1 MIKHSIQK
9 QISKKKLKKDTKKN
23 LIKMELKEFQN
34 LLEKFKSFSDKVS
47 ELHDMGF
54 DFYEGKYQLVS
65 DVDNIINITFLS
77 HYTEQG
83 VDWINWFIFETDYGN
98 KKLEA
103 WDENKNLICQ
113 DLESLHEYI
122 TKHHKK

>member
-1 MIKHSIQK
+1 MQ
-9 QISKKKLKKDTKKN
+9 
-23 LIKMELKEFQN
+23 LKEFQN

-65 DVDNIINITFLS
+65 DVDKIIDIAFSS

-83 VDWINWFIFETDYGN
+83 VDWINWFIFETDYGKN
-98 KKLEA
+98 KLEA

-122 TKHHKK
+122 EKHHKKV

>member
-1 MIKHSIQK
+1 
-9 QISKKKLKKDTKKN
+9 
-23 LIKMELKEFQN
+23 MELKEFQN

>member
-1 MIKHSIQK
+1 MIKDSIQK
-9 QISKKKLKKDTKKN
+9 QILKNKLKKDTKE
-23 LIKMELKEFQN
+23 KMQLNEFQS
-34 LLEKFKSFSDKVS
+34 LLEKFKSFSDKIA

-54 DFYEGKYQLVS
+54 DFYEGKYQLIS
-65 DVDNIINITFLS
+65 DVDKIIDITFSS

-83 VDWINWFIFETDYGN
+83 VDWINWFIFETDYG
-98 KKLEA
+98 KRKLEA

-122 TKHHKK
+122 TNNHKK